1 MEKIKIDRVVIVEGK
16 YDQVKLA
23 SLIDGV
29 IIKTDG
35 FRIYKDK
42 EKADM
47 IRTLGKKKGL
57 LILTDSD
64 HAGFQLRGYIRNI
77 AKGADIK
84 QVYIPQI
91 KGKERRKEKAGKEGL
106 LGVEGMNADLLR
118 ELLQK
123 AGVEAK
129 TAEENRPL
137 ITKADFFVDGLSG
150 GADASEKRAALLK
163 YLGLPA
169 YLTANALLEII
180 NSMMTYEEYR
190 TFCDTTL
197 KKES

>member
-1 MEKIKIDRVVIVEGK
+1 MEKIRIDRVVIVEGK

-29 IIKTDG
+29 IIRTDG

-42 EKADM
+42 EKAAM
-47 IRTLGKKKGL
+47 IRALGKKKGL

-91 KGKERRKEKAGKEGL
+91 KGKEHRKEKAGKEGL
-106 LGVEGMNADLLR
+106 LGVEGMDAALLRDLLK
-118 ELLQK
+118 K
-123 AGVEAK
+123 AGVESGE
-129 TAEENRPL
+129 AEERRL
-137 ITKADFFVDGLSG
+137 ITKLDFFEDGFSG
-150 GADASEKRAALLK
+150 GAGASEKRAALLVH
-163 YLGLPA
+163 LRLPS

-180 NSMMTYEEYR
+180 NSMLTYEEYR
-190 TFCDTTL
+190 AFCDKNM

>member
-42 EKADM
+42 EKAAM
-47 IRTLGKKKGL
+47 IRALGAKKGL

-118 ELLQK
+118 DLLKK
-123 AGVEAK
+123 AGVQTGEA
-129 TAEENRPL
+129 EDRRL
-137 ITKADFFVDGLSG
+137 ITKLDFFEDGFSG
-150 GADASEKRAALLK
+150 GADASQNRAALLSH
-163 YLGLPA
+163 LGLPS

-180 NSMMTYEEYR
+180 NSMLTYDEYR
-190 TFCDTTL
+190 AFCDETM

>member
-42 EKADM
+42 EKAAM
-47 IRTLGKKKGL
+47 IRALGAKKGL

-91 KGKERRKEKAGKEGL
+91 KGKEHRKAKAGKEGL
-106 LGVEGMNADLLR
+106 LGVEGMDAGLLR
-118 ELLQK
+118 ELLKK
-123 AGVEAK
+123 AGVE
-129 TAEENRPL
+129 TGDAEERRL
-137 ITKADFFVDGLSG
+137 ITKLDFFEDGFSG
-150 GADASEKRAALLK
+150 GTGASEKRAALLSF
-163 YLGLPA
+163 LGLPA

-180 NSMMTYEEYR
+180 NSMLTYDEYR
-190 TFCDTTL
+190 TFCDENM

>member
-23 SLIDGV
+23 SLIDGI

-84 QVYIPQI
+84 QIYIPQI

-106 LGVEGMNADLLR
+106 LGVEGMDADLLR
-118 ELLQK
+118 DLLKK
-123 AGVEAK
+123 AGVDA
-129 TAEENRPL
+129 TVSADRRL
-137 ITKADFFVDGLSG
+137 ITKADFFEDGLSG
-150 GADASEKRAALLK
+150 GPDAAQKRGALLK
-163 YLGLPA
+163 HLGLPA

-180 NSMMTYEEYR
+180 NSMLTYEEYR
-190 TFCDTTL
+190 NFCDNNL
-197 KKES
+197 KKEN

>member
-42 EKADM
+42 EKAAM
-47 IRTLGKKKGL
+47 IRALGVKKGL

-91 KGKERRKEKAGKEGL
+91 KGKEHRKAKAGKEGL
-106 LGVEGMNADLLR
+106 LGVEGMDAGLLR
-118 ELLQK
+118 ELLKK
-123 AGVEAK
+123 AGVE
-129 TAEENRPL
+129 TGDAEERRL
-137 ITKADFFVDGLSG
+137 ITKLDFFEDGFSG
-150 GADASEKRAALLK
+150 GTGASEKRAALLSF
-163 YLGLPA
+163 LGLPA

-180 NSMMTYEEYR
+180 NSMLTYDEYR
-190 TFCDTTL
+190 TFCDENM

>member
-42 EKADM
+42 EKAAM
-47 IRTLGKKKGL
+47 IRALGAKKGL

-118 ELLQK
+118 DLLKK
-123 AGVEAK
+123 AGVQTGEA
-129 TAEENRPL
+129 EDRRL
-137 ITKADFFVDGLSG
+137 ITKLDFFEDGFSG
-150 GADASEKRAALLK
+150 GAEASQNRAALLSH
-163 YLGLPA
+163 LGLPS

-180 NSMMTYEEYR
+180 NSMLTYDEYR
-190 TFCDTTL
+190 AFCDENM